1 MFSNKN
7 VGSEKKDAF
16 IVYRKANRERKKKGF
31 KI

>member
-16 IVYRKANRERKKKGF
+16 IVYRKAIGKEKRKVL